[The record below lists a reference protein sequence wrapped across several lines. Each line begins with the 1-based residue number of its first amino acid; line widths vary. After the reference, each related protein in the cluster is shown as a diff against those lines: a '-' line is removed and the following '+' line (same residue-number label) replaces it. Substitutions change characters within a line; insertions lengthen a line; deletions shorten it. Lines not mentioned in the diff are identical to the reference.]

1 MVLYVIFSVAV
12 LNLGLGFA
20 LAVRVGRRHRE
31 LVALAS
37 QPVASAQE
45 AAPSVALQSATASTT
60 TVDEEDAPPVK
71 EPWAATEELEG
82 LLGGT
87 AGPTGSSD
95 ASACEP
101 PPEEKPDSDTT
112 SPETEISSSQ
122 GCLQQLLGG
131 VTDYQKELGRVDD
144 GLRSLP
150 ETPEPAEVKAHAD
163 SLKRASEAY
172 LQSCQETKDT
182 FRELGADGQE
192 SHEAHETL
200 HASLEQ
206 HGAQIRDSNHLLENV
221 DCDTD
226 PMEGCRQVLKVTT
239 KLVRA
244 NDGLRDTLE
253 EADVAVT
260 RNERR
265 LESMDAEKRT
275 DPLTEVSSRVG
286 LEAALAEWWEKDPHR
301 ARELNVAMIDMDEFA
316 RLNERYGREACDRIL
331 RAAAQLL
338 TAESRNYSLAARYSG
353 QRFLMLFPDT
363 DLRFT
368 TNAVERIRQTI
379 EMARL
384 DYRGQEIRVTVSCAV
399 TEATPEDTSS
409 TLYARAEA
417 TLREAK
423 RYGRNRTFL
432 HEGKYPTPVVP
443 PNFTL
448 EEKSIAL

>member
-1 MVLYVIFSVAV
+1 MVLYIIFSVAV
-12 LNLGLGFA
+12 LNLGLGFT
-20 LAVRVGRRHRE
+20 LAVYVGRRHRE

-37 QPVASAQE
+37 QSVASV
-45 AAPSVALQSATASTT
+45 SLQSATASTA
-60 TVDEEDAPPVK
+60 TVEEEDSSPVE
-71 EPWAATEELEG
+71 EPWAATDELEG

-87 AGPTGSSD
+87 TDLTGSSD
-95 ASACEP
+95 ASPACEP
-101 PPEEKPDSDTT
+101 PSGEQPDSDGAP
-112 SPETEISSSQ
+112 PETEISSSQ

-131 VTDYQKELGRVDD
+131 VKEYQSELDRVDD
-144 GLRSLP
+144 GLRNSQ
-150 ETPEPAEVKAHAD
+150 ETPEVADVKAHAD
-163 SLKRASEAY
+163 CLKQANEAY
-172 LQSCQETKDT
+172 LQSRHETGDT
-182 FRELGADGQE
+182 FPELGADGQA
-192 SHEAHETL
+192 SQEAHEDL
-200 HASLEQ
+200 HASLEEQ
-206 HGAQIRDSNHLLENV
+206 GARIRESNHLLENL

-226 PMEGCRQVLKVTT
+226 PMEGCRQVLKATT
-239 KLVRA
+239 KLMQA
-244 NDGLRDTLE
+244 NDGVRDTIE
-253 EADVAVT
+253 ETSAVVT

-265 LESMDAEKRT
+265 LESMDAAKRT
-275 DPLTEVSSRVG
+275 DPLTEVSSRAG

-331 RAAAQLL
+331 RATAQLL
-338 TAESRNYSLAARYSG
+338 TVETRNNSLAARYSG

-368 TNAVERIRQTI
+368 TNAIERIRQTI
-379 EMARL
+379 EMAHL
-384 DYRGQEIRVTVSCAV
+384 DYRGQEIRITVSCAV